1 MDGGLNTNVIM
12 LTEAEKLPVSLKPL
26 WLQLT
31 TVVKLREI
39 FLCFDHLCGDFFFW
53 LVCFFFLCC
62 IRIILGSQASLKIVL
77 FNVGSNM
84 WNFWVIN
91 SPHKC
96 WSVQH
101 LLKSMRKWEWGHGG
115 GECSGGCPEI
125 SHGQQRW
132 GCAGHCDLLQVT
144 CRHEPALKLTAG
156 SDFLFPFLCLVWHC
170 FSTAGTSGI
179 SSWDEGIFRWLCS
192 CSVWEG
198 CASFIWISKL

>member
-1 MDGGLNTNVIM
+1 MGCQLWCVLQQDIIAYRLCNPFIVEFLYFFGHMDGGLNTNVIM

-39 FLCFDHLCGDFFFW
+39 FMCFDHLCGDFFFW

-96 WSVQH
+96 
-101 LLKSMRKWEWGHGG
+101 
-115 GECSGGCPEI
+115 
-125 SHGQQRW
+125 
-132 GCAGHCDLLQVT
+132 
-144 CRHEPALKLTAG
+144 
-156 SDFLFPFLCLVWHC
+156 
-170 FSTAGTSGI
+170 
-179 SSWDEGIFRWLCS
+179 
-192 CSVWEG
+192 
-198 CASFIWISKL
+198 